1 MIGVIVA
8 LITIVVAVS
17 ILFLDKVAALF
28 NFTKNRDSDLEED
41 FNLVMSEADNSGFYN
56 HNE

>member
-1 MIGVIVA
+1 MIGIIIA
-8 LITIVVAVS
+8 LITIVSAVS
-17 ILFLDKVAALF
+17 ILFLDKIAALF
-28 NFTKNRDSDLEED
+28 NFTKTQDNDLEED